1 MGGRA
6 IAKII
11 NKEEAKRITKTEKE
25 NYIKKFISFLNHLFP
40 VREIL
45 SKEDFGDID
54 FLYSGDLNVLEIE
67 KLIKANFENY
77 QGYSKN
83 SNIYSYAI
91 NDQEIDIIHLEKE
104 NTETAR
110 HYFAD
115 NDKGNLIGVIYNRMG
130 FIYGHEGLFLR
141 MPFTKLLLS
150 KDSGKIFKFLKF
162 SEEVINKMINI
173 GFKTYEEMF
182 DTVISSPYFDF
193 EYYAYENLN
202 NENRTRNKKRKTYQM
217 FLDYLKNK
225 DKKSLPFTKEKM
237 MYDALIFFDKEK
249 EYIEVLREQENNKLR
264 KTLIN
269 GDIIAKLTGFK
280 NEELGKF
287 IMFLK
292 HNESFMFE
300 QTYFFH
306 PKEIENKIIETFKNY
321 GK

>member
-11 NKEEAKRITKTEKE
+11 NKEEAKRITKMEKE
-25 NYIKKFISFLNHLFP
+25 NYVKKFLSFLDHLFP

-67 KLIKANFENY
+67 KIIKANFENY

-91 NDQEIDIIHLEKE
+91 DDQEIDIIHLEKE
-104 NTETAR
+104 NMETAK

-150 KDSGKIFKFLKF
+150 KDSKRIFKFLKF
-162 SEEVINKMINI
+162 SEEAINKMINT

-182 DTVISSPYFDF
+182 DVVISSPYFDVD
-193 EYYAYENLN
+193 YYAYENLN

-249 EYIEVLREQENNKLR
+249 EYVGTLREQENNKLR

-269 GDIIAKLTGFK
+269 GDIISKLTGFK

-300 QTYFFH
+300 HAYFFH
-306 PKEIENKIIETFKNY
+306 PEEIENKIMETFKNY
-321 GK
+321 GR